1 MATNLKEKLKFLLN
15 EKGLTM
21 KEICELSDMN
31 RGYFS
36 ATIQKDNYNQ
46 QFIEGIVLAIPDIDL
61 NWFLKDDQ
69 PKVLKEYEEKV
80 FKNYELKVLRH
91 YRNVENEKEKNVDMS
106 IVSEPGTS
114 YTAIDEASKKLEIAD
129 LKKKILDLF
138 EDLEK

>member
-80 FKNYELKVLRH
+80 FKSYELKVLRH
-91 YRNVENEKEKNVDMS
+91 YRTLENEKTVDMS
-106 IVSEPGTS
+106 IVSEPVTN